1 MELMDK
7 FDNKRRAL
15 NKVGE
20 RYHEEKDE
28 YVQGVHVWIINSKKE
43 LLIQKKMSYKK
54 NTS

>member
-7 FDNKRRAL
+7 FDNKRRSL

-43 LLIQKKMSYKK
+43 L
-54 NTS
+54 